1 MNNQGTT
8 RSDGKADSKVSQLPG
23 QLLILSAPSGAGKT
37 TLRKAA
43 LTHFSDLI
51 FSVSYTTRKPRAG
64 ERAGVDYHFINK
76 LEFEKGIAEGRWAE
90 WAKVHGNYY
99 GTSAEFL
106 NQNLAAANDV
116 LLEIDVQGT
125 RKLLRHYPQSIT
137 IFITPPSLA
146 VLKKRLESRGTDSA
160 QTIVLRLANAKI
172 EMEQKDLYR
181 YVIINDRLDDAIADL
196 VAILEKHRTS

>member
-1 MNNQGTT
+1 M
-8 RSDGKADSKVSQLPG
+8 
-23 QLLILSAPSGAGKT
+23 
-37 TLRKAA
+37 
-43 LTHFSDLI
+43 
-51 FSVSYTTRKPRAG
+51 
-64 ERAGVDYHFINK
+64 
-76 LEFEKGIAEGRWAE
+76 
-90 WAKVHGNYY
+90 
-99 GTSAEFL
+99 
-106 NQNLAAANDV
+106 
-116 LLEIDVQGT
+116 
-125 RKLLRHYPQSIT
+125 LRHYPQSIT